1 TFEQLR
7 RAGFDAEGRF
17 HVVAM
22 ESPGRFRNSPEAVIA
37 VSRHLQRLL
46 SVHAGQVFWIGER
59 EGAWAVGRAAADHP
73 SEVRGVVLVTAG
85 ALSRSELAGAP
96 ELLVLGVR
104 AQSHVGNLALDAM
117 PRHVDGDARVRL
129 TDPDGVAW
137 PIALGLRAAEIER
150 FVRSACDE

>member
-1 TFEQLR
+1 SAAPDAEIALVSLDLPTPDAADEPKPLVLVVGGAPTWNETAHRPGSPLSVAPAWTFEQLR

-73 SEVRGVVLVTAG
+73 SEVRGV
-85 ALSRSELAGAP
+85 
-96 ELLVLGVR
+96 
-104 AQSHVGNLALDAM
+104 
-117 PRHVDGDARVRL
+117 
-129 TDPDGVAW
+129 
-137 PIALGLRAAEIER
+137 
-150 FVRSACDE
+150 